1 MAKQKKAPG
10 KEALALEAA
19 KKALDNAKTNYEKQ
33 ETATNKTALDGAK
46 AKYAAA
52 NEDVKRERFLR
63 VTVGRATNVLSALDN
78 LAKAFSTSSYK
89 YSAEEAK
96 EIVSAIE
103 KKTEMVS
110 DTVDRALSNT
120 TEAKTE
126 GPAFSFLKK

>member
-1 MAKQKKAPG
+1 MAKQKKAPS
-10 KEALALEAA
+10 KEMVALETA
-19 KKALDNAKTNYEKQ
+19 KKALDTAKANYEKQ

-78 LAKAFSTSSYK
+78 LAKAFSTASYK
-89 YSAEEAK
+89 YSETEAK
-96 EIVSAIE
+96 EIVAVIG
-103 KKTEMVS
+103 KKNEMVA

-120 TEAKTE
+120 TEAKQE
-126 GPAFSFLKK
+126 GPAFSFQKK